1 MGSTFYVSAD
11 REHAG
16 PWTFTG
22 EQVKD
27 CVRRHWPASTVSS
40 AFENFLEID
49 AEVEPGQRAELSFNL
64 RHGAFSFEDREP
76 HSAPLTVIYT
86 VLRELAPQTPVV
98 WWIDYDADLQPL
110 DLAGGRGA
118 FIDSFPA

>member
-27 CVRRHWPASTVSS
+27 CVRRHWPNATVSA
-40 AFENFLEID
+40 AFENFLEIHLE
-49 AEVEPGQRAELSFNL
+49 AVPGEWAELSFNL

-76 HSAPLTVIYT
+76 HSAPLTVLHT
-86 VLRELAPQTPVV
+86 VLRELAPTVPVV

-110 DLAGGRGA
+110 DLAGSLAA

>member
-16 PWTFTG
+16 LWTFTG
-22 EQVKD
+22 EHVKD
-27 CVRRHWPASTVSS
+27 CVRRHWPDATVSG
-40 AFENFLEID
+40 AFENFLEIHVE
-49 AEVEPGQRAELSFNL
+49 AEPGQWTELSFNL

-76 HSAPLTVIYT
+76 HSAPLTVLYA
-86 VLRELAPQTPVV
+86 VLRELAPTVPVV

-110 DLAGGRGA
+110 DLTGSLAA

>member
-27 CVRRHWPASTVSS
+27 CVRRHWPTSTVSGV
-40 AFENFLEID
+40 FENFLEIE

-110 DLAGGRGA
+110 DMTGGQEA